1 MSMKTVGSRSEKVR
15 KRIKSALA
23 LTVTAATMMSLTG
36 ASLPRYRY
44 HIQEEYN
51 GSVTQL
57 AIAYTDSDSPH
68 TILQGEQ
75 IELENGD
82 TYTFTE
88 ASHFRQGTITIK
100 RAFPIYVKADGK
112 QNEVMVQGGTVR
124 QALESA
130 FIELS
135 ETDIVSLPLDQMVT
149 SGMEITVKR
158 VRTEIITKDREIPF
172 EIDYEES
179 DDIVPYARVEVKE
192 GTPGVET
199 YSYEATYIDGRLT
212 QSKFIGKE
220 VTKDPVNAL
229 YHVGSDKNVASDYKV
244 PEDMEFDEN
253 GNPLHYK
260 KKVSGKATAYSTKK
274 RTKLIEGCVA
284 MDLSKYPRG
293 SWLYIKSADGSYVYG
308 YAKVAD
314 TGTALV
320 NGTVL
325 VDVFFDTFAE
335 CYEFGAKQLDVY
347 VLT

>member
-1 MSMKTVGSRSEKVR
+1 MSMKKVGSRSEKVR
-15 KRIKSALA
+15 KRLYSGIS
-23 LTVTAATMMSLTG
+23 LTVSAAIMMSLTG

-44 HIQEEYN
+44 HIAEEYN
-51 GSVTQL
+51 GAVTQL

-68 TILQGEQ
+68 QILQAEQ

-82 TYTFTE
+82 TYSFAE
-88 ASHFRQGTITIK
+88 ASHFRHGTITIK

-112 QNEVMVQGGTVR
+112 EQKVMVQGGTVKE
-124 QALESA
+124 ALEDA
-130 FIELS
+130 FIELG
-135 ETDIVSLPLDQMVT
+135 EKDIVSLPLDTQVS
-149 SGMEITVKR
+149 SGMTITVNR
-158 VRTEIITKDREIPF
+158 VETKIIQKEREIAF
-172 EIDYEES
+172 EIDYKES
-179 DDIVPYARVEVKE
+179 DTIPAYAKKEVTEGVP
-192 GTPGVET
+192 GIQT
-199 YSYEATYIDGRLT
+199 YSYEATYIDGKLT
-212 QSKFIGKE
+212 ESRFVGKE

-229 YHVGSDKNVASDYKV
+229 YFVGSDKNVASDYKV
-244 PEDMEFDEN
+244 PADLEFDEN
-253 GNPLHYK
+253 GNPVNYK

-274 RTKLIEGCVA
+274 KTKLIEGCVA

-347 VLT
+347 VLS